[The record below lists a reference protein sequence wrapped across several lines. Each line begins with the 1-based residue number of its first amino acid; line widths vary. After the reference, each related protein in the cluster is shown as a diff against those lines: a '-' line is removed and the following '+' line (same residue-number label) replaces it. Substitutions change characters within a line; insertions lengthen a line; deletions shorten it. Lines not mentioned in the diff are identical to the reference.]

1 MSDKRD
7 NFGNFMKDVYNL
19 PCDANCGIH
28 GPNFPVEGDTW
39 SLQRFI
45 EAQDREDTFSH
56 AIQELKSGKKST
68 HWMWFVFPQLW
79 GLPGKSETANRFAL
93 RCIAEVEDYVSHPIL
108 RERFEEA
115 CAALESSEIDDP
127 KTILGEDDAL
137 KLRSS
142 LTLFAYI
149 GRPFLTCD
157 ELLKRF
163 YNGVGDD
170 LTLRLLAADVR
181 RTSASKAHDEPHGVG
196 GGDEKHIQLQ
206 SRKNGDVW
214 LNLSCRLDNKG
225 DFLIEG
231 HDMGS
236 DSEYEWR
243 TVVRAD
249 HVPQLVALI
258 GDEGDTDLLTI
269 VRRDWLPVEGDR
281 LERLIKLSSVPSEF
295 SSYGSF
301 P

>member
-1 MSDKRD
+1 MADRKES
-7 NFGNFMKDVYNL
+7 FANFMRHDYEVL
-19 PCDANCGIH
+19 CDSNCGIH

-39 SLQRFI
+39 NLQRFI
-45 EAQDREDTFSH
+45 EAQDWEDTFSH
-56 AIQELKSGKKST
+56 AVHELKSGKKRT
-68 HWMWFVFPQLW
+68 HWMWFVFPQFW

-108 RERFEEA
+108 GERFEEV
-115 CAALESSEIDDP
+115 CAALESNEINDP
-127 KTILGEDDAL
+127 ETILGDIDAL

-157 ELLKRF
+157 KLLKRF

-181 RTSASKAHDEPHGVG
+181 RTSASKAHNEPHGVG
-196 GGDEKHIQLQ
+196 GGDENQIQLQ
-206 SRKNGDVW
+206 SGKNGDVW
-214 LNLSCRLDNKG
+214 FNLSCRLDNKG

-236 DSEYEWR
+236 DSEYEWQ
-243 TVVRAD
+243 TVVRAE
-249 HVPQLVALI
+249 HVPQLIALI
-258 GDEGDTDLLTI
+258 SDEGDTDLLTI
-269 VRRDWLPVEGDR
+269 VRRDWLPVEGER

>member
-1 MSDKRD
+1 MADRKES
-7 NFGNFMKDVYNL
+7 FANFMRHNHDV
-19 PCDANCGIH
+19 PCDSNCGIH

-39 SLQRFI
+39 NLQRFI
-45 EAQDREDTFSH
+45 EAQDWEDTFSH
-56 AIQELKSGKKST
+56 AVQELKSGKKRT
-68 HWMWFVFPQLW
+68 HWIWFVFPQLW

-93 RCIAEVEDYVSHPIL
+93 RCIAEAEDYVSHPIL
-108 RERFEEA
+108 RERFEEV
-115 CAALESSEIDDP
+115 CAALDSNEINDP
-127 KTILGEDDAL
+127 ETILGDIDAL

-157 ELLKRF
+157 KLLKRF
-163 YNGVGDD
+163 YSGVGDD

-196 GGDEKHIQLQ
+196 GGDENQIQLQ
-206 SRKNGDVW
+206 SGKNGDVW

-236 DSEYEWR
+236 HSEYEWQ
-243 TVVRAD
+243 TVVRAE
-249 HVPQLVALI
+249 HVPQLIALI
-258 GDEGDTDLLTI
+258 GDGGDTDLLTI
-269 VRRDWLPVEGDR
+269 VRRDWLPVEGER
-281 LERLIKLSSVPSEF
+281 LERLIKLSSVPSKF